1 MTRIVAAVVARVNF
15 TGGTTHPF
23 ALANAREMATLRYNM
38 THDPASTLPE
48 ELPHKPAPGPAEGTA
63 PKVRAAAPSESFQ
76 KEPDEMRSYLV
87 RNLIYLVVGVVVLVG
102 LAYLAQQYLG
112 HHLEAASRWLTNTGG
127 YLGVF
132 VSIWLIDTFTLPV
145 SPDMILAFVAHK
157 GSTLNTPVA
166 LVVICIASIAAGN
179 TGYHLAKRIGD
190 WPFIQRRLAKNYE
203 KGHKLFDRFGVW
215 TVVIAGLTPIPFS
228 IVCWFAGL
236 YDMKSW
242 PFFLATLSRI
252 PRFIGWFYLLRLG
265 FSL

>member
-1 MTRIVAAVVARVNF
+1 MRYEMTRAPEP
-15 TGGTTHPF
+15 TTPK
-23 ALANAREMATLRYNM
+23 
-38 THDPASTLPE
+38 
-48 ELPHKPAPGPAEGTA
+48 ELTPKPAPAQPQDAA
-63 PKVRAAAPSESFQ
+63 PKVRDAAPSESFQ
-76 KEPDEMRSYLV
+76 KEPDAVRSYMI
-87 RNLIYLVVGVVVLVG
+87 RNLIYLVVGVVALVG
-102 LAYLAQQYLG
+102 LAYLAQRYLG

-127 YLGVF
+127 YSGVF
-132 VSIWLIDTFTLPV
+132 ISIWLIDTFTLPV

-190 WPFIQRRLAKNYE
+190 WPFIQRRLAKSYK

-215 TVVIAGLTPIPFS
+215 TVVIAGITPLPFS

-236 YDMKSW
+236 YEMKSW

-252 PRFIGWFYLLRLG
+252 PRFIGWYYLLRLG